1 MSAAATASPADFAKT
16 QPLGFDAPAA
26 SAAASTAGLTA
37 TSISGPLPITL
48 SPQRR
53 DGAVLFTEVR
63 GLVSMSGALEPEQVL
78 SLTNDFC
85 NYVAEAVA
93 AAGGEAIGLHHDAML
108 SVFCRGSATNSA
120 QRAIRAAQQ
129 IQGGFAATAER
140 WRQSC
145 GLRSALSQGM
155 HLGEITLGTA
165 GPRGAERRLALGDS
179 VTVGHYILRRAR
191 AGEIVMSDSV
201 MGALSVDNL
210 NLDAEPLPQLEIAR
224 RQPIRIYGV
233 LVEERLDFT

>member
-1 MSAAATASPADFAKT
+1 MSMAAMGSNTDFAKT
-16 QPLGFDAPAA
+16 QPLGFDAPAG
-26 SAAASTAGLTA
+26 SATADLTA
-37 TSISGPLPITL
+37 TRISGPLPIAL
-48 SPQRR
+48 LPQRR

-63 GLVSMSGALEPEQVL
+63 GLISMAGVLEPAQVL
-78 SLTNDFC
+78 SLTSEFC
-85 NYVAEAVA
+85 NYVADSVA
-93 AAGGEAIGLHHDAML
+93 AAGGEAIGLHHDATL

-129 IQGGFAATAER
+129 IQGGFAAIAER

-145 GLRSALSQGM
+145 GLRTALSQGM
-155 HLGEITLGTA
+155 HLGEITLGDA

-191 AGEIVMSDSV
+191 TGEIVMSDSV

-233 LVEERLDFT
+233 LLEERLDFT